1 MRNKGLSLCILLVLG
16 MGSLTMAKERP
27 AGERKDRQQS
37 LSKITGEP
45 RWQILNINNFTTWAR
60 NDGQSNH
67 TPRAIDGGLFPR
79 GTRTLIYQDGL
90 MWGGKCYVDA
100 ALTIPAPNSQLIRVG
115 GANYVVG
122 SREGW
127 IIGQGATAVAAD
139 PADSRA
145 RAFRIR
151 RDYFFMSDGEVQ
163 RDAAESNEILEAS
176 VTAAQMQTIRSRYDL
191 DWREW
196 PVDLGAPYIE
206 RNGTAGY
213 QPPPSFSD
221 TFTPDHLISG
231 NYDEPGL
238 AGADPNSPADQV
250 IWLAYNDLDAN
261 QTLALE
267 GSEPMGLEVQVT
279 LWGYKR
285 TDALGNI
292 YFKRYKF
299 TNKGGIAVDAA
310 GTKGAFYINEMYT
323 CQWSDPDL
331 GNAGDDILGNDST
344 FSVGYVYNA
353 NGIDSEY
360 NKFRLPP
367 PCAGYDFLQ
376 GPAVP
381 SPGDSAVF
389 DLKIV
394 YDKKNLGM
402 TSFTYFSAGSPF
414 SDPTGSYSTST
425 LRWYKL
431 MRGFAPTDGEDQYY
445 PVPPGFSPTKYPLS
459 GDPIKQIGFLD
470 GEGTQ
475 YSFPPGDRR
484 LLCNTGPFSLSPGET
499 QEVVVATIGGLGADR
514 LSSVA
519 VMLFNDQ
526 FAQNTYNA
534 LFQVAKPP
542 TAPAVSVNNLDREVV
557 IEWGSNLAR
566 VADTE
571 NKLNNPGGYKFEG
584 YNVYQFPIRGGGL
597 ADAVRIATYDL
608 TTDPSVVL
616 NTVVDIESGQVLSIP
631 VQFGSNSGIR
641 RVFNFTRDYV
651 RDIDA
656 LYNGQDYF
664 LGVTAYS
671 VTTIPGF
678 LPSFLESEAQ
688 VIVVTPQ
695 KPFGT
700 VYQQDGSA
708 IALGDTLR
716 NVSHTGPSDGAAYPL
731 VVNSSVLN
739 GHDYKIVF
747 KDDGTGTGATIWDL
761 IDVTANNRVVL
772 ANVANQSGD
781 DQYAFTDGFQLRIV
795 GAPNSFKFIQ
805 TVANAAGPIDPP
817 TNGSFSF
824 NNSGFPTPDGGPVIA
839 PPNPGANDRPLN
851 QQSTNASTWGVHT
864 ADNGSRASFD
874 AFLVRT
880 SNNGGNWA
888 HIIPY
893 DWEIR
898 FTAAGGYAYDAF
910 GTSNK
915 VIQVPF
921 ELWRTGIATPNDASD
936 DVRWVP
942 YMLDDDLSGTYNL
955 CATHPNAG
963 ANDHSISGGDN
974 DPYTDWVY
982 WATPADLTPGDA
994 GYRAW
999 EAAALAIPGGADDG
1013 SFYNV
1018 LATDNTLRRTVLVNF
1033 NGGSVSDPTFPANLN
1048 AALPETGTVFRL
1060 TTTKPNTPIDSFTF
1074 KSPAPTVTQ
1083 DLQASSFK
1091 TINVYPNPYYAFNPA
1106 EETTLSR
1113 YVTFNNLPP
1122 TATIR
1127 IFNLAGQL
1135 VRTLEKTD
1143 DPVQFMQWNLQNQIG
1158 LPVASGM
1165 YIAYIE
1171 GVLTASGEKVSK
1183 VLKLAVIQEQEV
1195 LDVF

>member
-1 MRNKGLSLCILLVLG
+1 MRKKGLSLRILLAAGVALIMA
-16 MGSLTMAKERP
+16 MGSLALAKERP
-27 AGERKDRQQS
+27 AGEKQDRQQS
-37 LSKITGEP
+37 LSKITGDP

-67 TPRAIDGGLFPR
+67 TPRGIDGGLFPR

-127 IIGQGATAVAAD
+127 IIGSGAAAVAANPGD
-139 PADSRA
+139 ARA

-163 RDAAESNEILEAS
+163 RDAAESNEIAEAS
-176 VTAAQMQTIRSRYDL
+176 VSSAQMQTIRSNYDA
-191 DWREW
+191 DWKDW

-206 RNGTAGY
+206 RNGTPGY
-213 QPPPSFSD
+213 QPPPAFSD
-221 TFTPDHLISG
+221 AFTPDHLISG
-231 NYDEPGL
+231 TYDEPGL

-250 IWLAYNDLDAN
+250 IWLVYNDLDPN
-261 QTLALE
+261 QTLGLE

-299 TNKGGIAVDAA
+299 TNKGGVSVDAA
-310 GTKGAFYINEMYT
+310 GTKGAFYINEMYA
-323 CQWSDPDL
+323 CQWSDPDM

-344 FSVGYVYNA
+344 LSVGFIYNA

-376 GPAVP
+376 GPIVA
-381 SPGDSAVF
+381 SPGDSGVF
-389 DLKIV
+389 NLERV

-414 SDPTGSYSTST
+414 SDPTGGYSTST

-431 MRGFAPTDGEDQYY
+431 MRGFAPTDGDDQYY
-445 PVPPGFSPTKYPLS
+445 PVPPGYDFTKYPLS
-459 GDPIKQIGFLD
+459 GDPVKQTGFLD
-470 GEGTQ
+470 GQGTQ

-484 LLCNTGPFSLSPGET
+484 LLCNTGPFSLNPGET
-499 QEVVVATIGGLGADR
+499 QEVVVATVGGLGADR

-519 VMLFNDQ
+519 VMKFNDQ

-542 TAPAVSVNNLDREVV
+542 SAPAITVNNMDREAV
-557 IEWGSNLAR
+557 IEWGSNLSR

-571 NKLNNPGGYKFEG
+571 NKINNPGGYTFEG
-584 YNVYQFPIRGGGL
+584 YNVYQFPTRSGGL

-616 NTVVDIESGQVLSIP
+616 NTVFDIESGQILSIP
-631 VQFGSNSGIR
+631 VQFGTNSGVQR
-641 RVFNFTRDYV
+641 LFSFTRDYV

-664 LGVTAYS
+664 LGITSYS
-671 VTTIPGF
+671 VSTVPGF
-678 LPSFLESEAQ
+678 LPAALESEAQ
-688 VIVVTPQ
+688 VIVVTPK

-700 VYQQDGSA
+700 VYEENGA
-708 IALGDTLR
+708 PIALGDTLK
-716 NVSHTGPSDGAAYPL
+716 NVSHVGPSDGAAYPL
-731 VVNSSVLN
+731 VINSSTLN
-739 GHDYKIVF
+739 GHDYKVVF

-761 IDVTANNRVVL
+761 IDVTANNKVVL

-781 DQYAFTDGFQLRIV
+781 EQYAFTDGFQLRIV
-795 GAPNSFKFIQ
+795 GAPNSFKNFLV
-805 TVANAAGPIDPP
+805 TANGAGPLDPP
-817 TNGSFSF
+817 EIGCFAF
-824 NNSGFPTPDGGPVIA
+824 NNSGFPFYE
-839 PPNPGANDRPLN
+839 GADRPSDR
-851 QQSTNASTWGVHT
+851 QQVGAGLWGIHT
-864 ADNGSRASFD
+864 ADNGTRANFQP
-874 AFLVRT
+874 FLDRT
-880 SNNGGNWA
+880 SNNGANWA
-888 HIIPY
+888 NIIPY
-893 DWEIR
+893 DWEMR
-898 FTAAGGYAYDAF
+898 FTATGGYAYDAF
-910 GTSNK
+910 VTAK

-921 ELWRTGIATPNDASD
+921 ELWRIGIGTPNDPSD
-936 DVRWVP
+936 DVRFVP
-942 YMLDDDLSGTYNL
+942 YMLDDDESGTYNL

-963 ANDHSISGGDN
+963 ADDHSISGGDN

-982 WATPADLTPGDA
+982 WATPTDVTPGDA
-994 GYRAW
+994 GYKAW
-999 EAAALAIPGGADDG
+999 EAAALAIPGGGDDG

-1018 LATDNTLRRTVLVNF
+1018 LATDNTLRRTVLVNW
-1033 NGGSVSDPTFPANLN
+1033 NGGSVTDPTYPANLN
-1048 AALPETGTVFRL
+1048 QALPETGTVFRL
-1060 TTTKPNTPIDSFTF
+1060 VTTKPNTPNDSFTF
-1074 KSPAPTVTQ
+1074 KSPAPTVTK
-1083 DLQASSFK
+1083 DLQAASFK
-1091 TINVYPNPYYAFNPA
+1091 LINVFPNPYYAFNPA

-1113 YVTFNNLPP
+1113 FVTFNNLPP

-1135 VRTLEKTD
+1135 VRTLEKND

-1165 YIAYIE
+1165 YIAYVE
-1171 GVLTASGEKVSK
+1171 GVLSATGEKVSK
-1183 VLKLAVIQEQEV
+1183 VLKLAVIQEQEI
-1195 LDVF
+1195 LDIF